1 MMDDLSWPTLKERR
15 TKTRLINS
23 TKFQTIKWKYRTQTY
38 LYQIN
43 EKPEL
48 HTQKHLDNFLAKKTA
63 LNTSILSFV
72 IQYRIGINSLKP

>member
-15 TKTRLINS
+15 TKTRLINFYKIS
-23 TKFQTIKWKYRTQTY
+23 NNKMKYRTQTY

-43 EKPEL
+43 QKPEL
-48 HTQKHLDNFLAKKTA
+48 HTRKHLDNFLAKKTA
-63 LNTSILSFV
+63 LNILSFV